1 MRISVF
7 YEHIKKACEQTK
19 KPIREV
25 LAYVKACGIDGVEMD
40 YDELVHDEFAHD
52 SQDILKNLQDAGLV
66 ISSIYCFC
74 HLDTDP
80 QEQKCLDAIDLAAKN
95 GCSRVL
101 LVPGFFNETDAAE
114 IGACADDWEQTSA
127 FMKSNKTVQNITEG
141 LSFAA
146 DYAIEKYIEVTLEDF
161 DSVLSPCSRMNE
173 LKWFMEHVWGLGWTL
188 DAGNFAYS
196 NENILE
202 AYECLH
208 AYTAHVHCKDRGTE
222 NPTSNGITGVYN
234 RGLRP
239 VSAGDGYIPLGTILS
254 YLKRD
259 GYDGWLAIE
268 QFGLENQYEGIARS
282 AAYLKS
288 LISK

>member
-19 KPIREV
+19 KPIHEV

-40 YDELVHDEFAHD
+40 YDELVHDELDHD
-52 SQDILKNLQDAGLV
+52 SQDILKNLQDAGFV

-101 LVPGFFNETDAAE
+101 LVPGFFNETDAAA
-114 IGACADDWEQTSA
+114 IGACADDWKQTDA

-141 LSFAA
+141 FSRAA
-146 DYAIEKYIEVTLEDF
+146 SYANEKHVTVTLEDF

-173 LKWFMEHVWGLGWTL
+173 LKWFMEHIRGLGWTL

-196 NENILE
+196 SENVLE
-202 AYECLH
+202 AYERLH
-208 AYTAHVHCKDRGTE
+208 TYTAHVHCKDRGTE
-222 NPTSNGITGVYN
+222 NPTSNGITGMYN
-234 RGLRP
+234 KGLRP
-239 VSAGDGYIPLGTILS
+239 VSAGDGYIPLDTILS

-288 LISK
+288 LI

>member
-25 LAYVKACGIDGVEMD
+25 LAYVKSCGIDGVEMD
-40 YDELVHDEFAHD
+40 YDELAHD
-52 SQDILKNLQDAGLV
+52 SENILKHLQNAGLV

-80 QEQKCLDAIDLAAKN
+80 QETKCLDAIELAAKN

-101 LVPGFFNETDAAE
+101 LVPGFFNEADAAA
-114 IGACADDWEQTSA
+114 IGACADDWKQTSA
-127 FMKSNKTVQNITEG
+127 FMKSNKTVKNITEG
-141 LSFAA
+141 LRRAVA
-146 DYAIEKYIEVTLEDF
+146 YAKERKVTITLEDF

-173 LKWFMEHVWGLGWTL
+173 LRWFMENVPGISWTL

-196 NENILE
+196 SENILE
-202 AYECLH
+202 AYELLH
-208 AYTAHVHCKDRGTE
+208 IYIAHVHCKDRGTQ
-222 NPTSNGITGVYN
+222 NPTSNGIVGIYN
-234 RGLRP
+234 KGLRP
-239 VSAGDGYIPLGTILS
+239 VSAGDGYIPLDTILS

-268 QFGLENQYEGIARS
+268 QFGLEDPYEGIARS
-282 AAYLKS
+282 AVYLKEQ
-288 LISK
+288 IR

>member
-7 YEHIKKACEQTK
+7 YDHIKKACEQTK

-80 QEQKCLDAIDLAAKN
+80 QEQKCLKAIDLAAKN

-101 LVPGFFNETDAAE
+101 LVPGFFNKTDADA

-141 LSFAA
+141 LSRAVS
-146 DYAIEKYIEVTLEDF
+146 YANEKHVTVTLEDF

-196 NENILE
+196 SENILE
-202 AYECLH
+202 AYERLH
-208 AYTAHVHCKDRGTE
+208 TYTAHVHCKDRGTE
-222 NPTSNGITGVYN
+222 NPTSNGIRGVYN
-234 RGLRP
+234 KGLRP
-239 VSAGDGYIPLGTILS
+239 VSAGDGYIPLDTILS

-268 QFGLENQYEGIARS
+268 QFGLENQYDGIAKS

-288 LISK
+288 LI

>member
-7 YEHIKKACEQTK
+7 YEHIEKACEQTK

-25 LAYVKACGIDGVEMD
+25 LAYVKVCGIDGVEMD
-40 YDELVHDEFAHD
+40 YDELADD
-52 SQDILKNLQDAGLV
+52 SQDILKNLRDAGLV

-80 QEQKCLDAIDLAAKN
+80 QEQKCLDAIELAAKN

-101 LVPGFFNETDAAE
+101 LVPGFFNETDAAAL
-114 IGACADDWEQTSA
+114 GACAHDWKKTSA
-127 FMKSNKTVQNITEG
+127 FMQSNKTVKNITEG
-141 LSFAA
+141 LRRAA
-146 DYAIEKYIEVTLEDF
+146 NYANGKHVTVTLEDF
-161 DSVLSPCSRMNE
+161 DSISSPCSRKNA
-173 LKWFMEHVWGLGWTL
+173 LKCFMEHVPGLGWTL

-196 NENILE
+196 SENILD
-202 AYECLH
+202 AYELLH
-208 AYTAHVHCKDRGTE
+208 TYTVHVHCKDRGTE
-222 NPTSNGITGVYN
+222 NPTSNGITGIYN

-239 VSAGDGYIPLGTILS
+239 VSAGDGYIPLDTILS

-268 QFGLENQYEGIARS
+268 QFGLENQYDGIARS
-282 AAYLKS
+282 AKYLKA
-288 LISK
+288 LM